1 MNKENIEDE
10 NYLEDIV
17 ESFRN
22 LNTQILEVYTPIV
35 DEICARKNVSRKE
48 LESLLDWLVSSCIS
62 DDVIELFKKV
72 CRHFYYQYPKMITDY
87 VLAYRELYVDDIE

>member
-1 MNKENIEDE
+1 MIEKEHQFIEWKETLQNIKVNKKNIEDE

-22 LNTQILEVYTPIV
+22 LNMQILAVYTSIV
-35 DEICARKNVSRKE
+35 EEICSRKNVSRKE
-48 LESLLDWLVSSCIS
+48 LESLLDWLVSYCIS

-72 CRHFYYQYPKMITDY
+72 
-87 VLAYRELYVDDIE
+87 

>member
-87 VLAYRELYVDDIE
+87 VLAYKELYVDDIE